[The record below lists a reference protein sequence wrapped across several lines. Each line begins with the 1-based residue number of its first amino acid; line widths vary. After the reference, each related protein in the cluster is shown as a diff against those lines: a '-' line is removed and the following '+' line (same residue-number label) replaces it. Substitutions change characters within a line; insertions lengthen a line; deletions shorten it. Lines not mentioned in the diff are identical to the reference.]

1 MKNLSYT
8 QEYYLCAVN
17 DKGELKTDAIHGALF
32 AGAVFELLDNGY
44 IEFAADKRE
53 RVVVSKPLDD
63 AFAYLKPLYDFI
75 ASQKKPLERTSITDF
90 VFNAKHRNELIS
102 TIGSSLVVL
111 GYATELPLP
120 PQGLLKSKTRY
131 APKADVE
138 KPIIEK
144 IRAEIIEDE
153 NMTNETFYLT
163 VLLTHSNAIHNYFNK
178 IESDVLEKRLAEVR
192 NSDAFAVTR
201 EVFESVMAAFVW
213 EV

>member
-32 AGAVFELLDNGY
+32 AGAVFELLENDH
-44 IEFAADKRE
+44 IEYVGDKQE
-53 RVVVSKPLDD
+53 RVVTAKPLDN

-75 ASQKKPLERTSITDF
+75 ATQKKPLERTSITDF
-90 VFNAKHRNELIS
+90 VFNSKYRNELIS
-102 TIGSSLVVL
+102 TIGSSLVTL
-111 GYATELPLP
+111 GYATELPS
-120 PQGLLKSKTRY
+120 QGIIKNKTRY
-131 APKADVE
+131 APKADTE

-144 IRAEIIEDE
+144 IRAEILEDG
-153 NMTNETFYLT
+153 NMTDETFYLI
-163 VLLTHSNAIHNYFNK
+163 VLLTHSNAIHDYFSK
-178 IESDVLEKRLAEVR
+178 VESDVLKKRLEEVR
-192 NSDAFAVTR
+192 NSDTFAVTR